1 MTVLKVNKLS
11 LKYGQH
17 YVFKNLSFTLDNQ
30 DFLCIVGPNGSG
42 KSTLL
47 KCILGEIKP
56 TSGNIE
62 FENDSQQ
69 RKRQTIGYL
78 PQYFSHNTNF
88 PASVSEVVSS
98 GALNQV
104 SLFSSLPKRK
114 IYHTLKLLDIENLSQ
129 FRFSDLSG
137 GQRQRVLLARALV
150 ASNGI
155 LILDEPSN
163 NLDYASKQDFYRI
176 LKKLNKTTT
185 IIMVTHDLDH
195 HNLIGNKILS
205 LDPNFPFFGDT
216 EQYVRR
222 VHDN

>member
-78 PQYFSHNTNF
+78 PQYSSHNTNF

-137 GQRQRVLLARALV
+137 GQRQ
-150 ASNGI
+150 S
-155 LILDEPSN
+155 
-163 NLDYASKQDFYRI
+163 Q
-176 LKKLNKTTT
+176 
-185 IIMVTHDLDH
+185 
-195 HNLIGNKILS
+195 
-205 LDPNFPFFGDT
+205 
-216 EQYVRR
+216 
-222 VHDN
+222 